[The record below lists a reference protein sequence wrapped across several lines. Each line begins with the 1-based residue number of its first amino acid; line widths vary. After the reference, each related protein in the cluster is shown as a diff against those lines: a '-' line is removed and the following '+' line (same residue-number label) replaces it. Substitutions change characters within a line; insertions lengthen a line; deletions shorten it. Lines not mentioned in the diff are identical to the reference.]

1 MSFRSQ
7 TSSRRSAA
15 RQYSKSAHEK
25 KAKEK
30 KQQLGGIYH
39 QEETEISA
47 KEVVEKNLGILS
59 KLGNQIF
66 ALSPFSQ
73 YFDDWLVNLRQI
85 ISEFESNPSINV
97 DEQFVKERSQV
108 FLDLEGAL
116 AEKRLQET
124 NLTGEAKELADNNHL
139 LVETDKEYAEKTRE
153 LSFKR
158 NADVQRLSTK
168 IRELKDDVAGQEE
181 IKIRFYKVMARRK
194 AAEKLAQ
201 TKQDLKSTKNELEV
215 ALQSFTADQE
225 KLHDYYEKKKQE
237 ITDRVDALHKEL
249 EKLEID
255 TSIEA
260 RQAACNALANAI
272 NALLQR
278 TPLSPEH
285 ELTR

>member
-1 MSFRSQ
+1 MSFRPQSG
-7 TSSRRSAA
+7 SRRSAA

-30 KQQLGGIYH
+30 KQRLGGLYH

-47 KEVVEKNLGILS
+47 KEVAEKNLGILN

-97 DEQFVKERSQV
+97 DEQFVKERSQI
-108 FLDLEGAL
+108 FLDVEGAL
-116 AEKRLQET
+116 AEIRLQET

-139 LVETDKEYAEKTRE
+139 LVETDKEYAEKARE

-158 NADVQRLSTK
+158 NADVQRLSTE
-168 IRELKDDVAGQEE
+168 IRELEDEVAGQEE

-201 TKQDLKSTKNELEV
+201 TRQALKSAKNELEV
-215 ALQSFTADQE
+215 ALQTFTVEQE
-225 KLHDYYEKKKQE
+225 KLHDNYEKKKQE
-237 ITDRVDALHKEL
+237 ITERVDALHKAL
-249 EKLEID
+249 EKLETD
-255 TSIEA
+255 TSIDA

-278 TPLSPEH
+278 TPPSPQSQ
-285 ELTR
+285 